1 MSDIHTITSI
11 HSKLD
16 WKRQKYNYG
25 GGGDRTGTGERERLL
40 RVDAYGVARAV
51 LWVLLFFLLVLLLI
65 IIVVVLFVPVR
76 VRAVLQAATPAGRPA
91 SGRTGCLRGWR
102 RWSHLTVLILELL
115 HLLVREGELP
125 HLVGQDLH
133 DLRPRARRPGGLLTV
148 LTGFR
153 QVSIS

>member
-1 MSDIHTITSI
+1 LETAKIQ
-11 HSKLD
+11 L
-16 WKRQKYNYG
+16 WG

-51 LWVLLFFLLVLLLI
+51 LWVLLFFLLVLLIL

-76 VRAVLQAATPAGRPA
+76 VRAVLQAATPTGRPA

-102 RWSHLTVLILELL
+102 RGSHLTVLILELL